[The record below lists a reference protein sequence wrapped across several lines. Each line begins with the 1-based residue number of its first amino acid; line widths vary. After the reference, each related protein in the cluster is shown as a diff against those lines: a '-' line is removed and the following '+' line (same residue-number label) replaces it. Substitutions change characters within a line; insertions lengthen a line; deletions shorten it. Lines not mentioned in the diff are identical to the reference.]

1 MSASLL
7 ALVIAAVLVG
17 AALQRL
23 SGTGVG
29 LVVAPTLAL
38 AMGPGLGV
46 FVTNA
51 TTVVSGFLIMLSVL
65 RDVDWKR
72 WLVFAPMAVVGGVPA
87 ALLVRELGDG
97 WLNIVIGAVVLLA
110 LVMTFSLPR
119 VPHVSGRGLPPV
131 TAAAGMVG
139 GFLNTAAGVAAP
151 AMVIYSKLARWE
163 QRRFAATMQP
173 TFMTMGL
180 VSVGAKLSVG
190 ATTVAQLPPL
200 WLFPVIAV
208 AVVGGIGAGTW
219 LSRRVSAEAARTVAI
234 VLAGTGALVALARG
248 LFSLLG

>member
-1 MSASLL
+1 MPLSLL
-7 ALVIAAVLVG
+7 ALVVAAVLVG
-17 AALQRL
+17 ATLQRL

-29 LVVAPTLAL
+29 LVVAPVLAL
-38 AMGPGLGV
+38 AMGPSLGV

-65 RDVDWKR
+65 RDVDWRR

-87 ALLVRELGDG
+87 ALLVRELEDG

-110 LVMTFSLPR
+110 LAMTFGLPR
-119 VPHVSGRGLPPV
+119 VPHVRGRALPPV
-131 TAAAGMVG
+131 TAATGAVG

-151 AMVIYSKLARWE
+151 AMVIYSKLSRWE

-190 ATTVAQLPPL
+190 ATTLSQLPPL
-200 WLFPVIAV
+200 WLFPVIVVTV
-208 AVVGGIGAGTW
+208 AGGIAAGGW
-219 LSRRVSAEAARTVAI
+219 LARRVRASTARTVAI
-234 VLAGTGALVALARG
+234 TLAGAGAAVALTRG
-248 LFSLLG
+248 LLTVLG